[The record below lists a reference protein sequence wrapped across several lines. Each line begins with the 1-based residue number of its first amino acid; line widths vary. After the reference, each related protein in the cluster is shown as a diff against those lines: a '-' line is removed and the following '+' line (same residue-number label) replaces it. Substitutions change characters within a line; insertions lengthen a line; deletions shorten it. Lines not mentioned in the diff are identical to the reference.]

1 MVEWTEPA
9 PWDGPQSGRSTRL
22 FRAFTGLVFLCAL
35 GLALTTWVTL
45 SRPFDPGQ
53 QAAPAVRLDPAT
65 ARAAAALPRYPGSVL
80 VLTYHGVSSTDHAG
94 STLSRELFGRHMAVL
109 AAAGYE
115 TVRLRDVEDLIARRP
130 VRLPPRPLL
139 ITFDDGQ
146 LTDWTTADPILKE
159 HGFTAVGF
167 LTTRKIVQ
175 PGTPSYYLSTR
186 QVEDLAETGRWEFGS
201 HSDGLHDLAPVPGDV
216 AAPMPNLILMDGRRE
231 TIGHWRARV
240 RRDLA
245 RSQRF
250 FRETLGYG
258 ATGFSYPFGKAGGS
272 GNDPRIAAELPA
284 LLRQAGFGEAFA
296 GEDVPTGH
304 VDALTAGSPRWALG
318 RIGVRSTTSVADL
331 LEMIRAA
338 VPTPPPRDLSA
349 LPWTGDLATCRRDAS
364 GLRVTGDGYGSCLLR
379 GVNTSQWTDYRMTTS
394 VSGIDPRT
402 SAVIA
407 VRDGAGTRHRGR
419 VEIVVGAASALVRQR
434 VGERDPTVLGR
445 TPIAPVAGT
454 REIRIEARG
463 IRLTVSV
470 AGGRPL
476 RAAIDPRLGEGGLTF
491 EIAARDRHTL
501 TYHKP
506 TLDPLDAG

>member
-1 MVEWTEPA
+1 MAERAEAA
-9 PWDGPQSGRSTRL
+9 PWEGPPPGRSTRL

-53 QAAPAVRLDPAT
+53 EAAPAVRLDPVA

-80 VLTYHGVSSTDHAG
+80 VLTYHGVSSTDRAG
-94 STLSRELFGRHMAVL
+94 STLSRELFGRHLAVL

-115 TVRLRDVEDLIARRP
+115 TVRLRDVEDLLDRRP

-146 LTDWTTADPILKE
+146 LTDWTAADPILKE

-167 LTTRKIVQ
+167 LTTGKIVQ

-186 QVEDLAETGRWEFGS
+186 QVADLAATGRWEFGS
-201 HSDGLHDLAPVPGDV
+201 HSDGLHDLTPVPGDV
-216 AAPMPNLILMDGRRE
+216 AAPMPNLILMAGRRE

-250 FRETLGYG
+250 FRETLGHEV
-258 ATGFSYPFGKAGGS
+258 TGFSYPFGKAGGS

-284 LLRQAGFGEAFA
+284 LLRQAGFTEAFV

-304 VDALTAGSPRWALG
+304 VDALTADSPRWALR
-318 RIGVRSTTSVADL
+318 RIGVRATTSVADL

-349 LPWTGDLATCRRDAS
+349 LPWTGDLATCRRRAS
-364 GLRVTGDGYGSCLLR
+364 DLRVTSDGYGSCLLPDI
-379 GVNTSQWTDYRMTTS
+379 NTSQWRDYRMTTS
-394 VSGIDPRT
+394 VSGINPRT
-402 SAVIA
+402 SAVIT
-407 VRDGAGTRHRGR
+407 VRDGAGAGHRGR

-434 VGERDPTVLGR
+434 VGEKDPVLLGR
-445 TPIAPVAGT
+445 TPLVSRPRARKV
-454 REIRIEARG
+454 RIEVRG
-463 IRLTVSV
+463 VRLAVAV

-476 RAAIDPRLGEGGLTF
+476 RAAIDPRLGKGGLTF
-491 EIAARDRHTL
+491 EIAARKRRTL
-501 TYHKP
+501 TYHNP
-506 TLDPLDAG
+506 TLDPLHAG

>member
-1 MVEWTEPA
+1 MVERAEPA
-9 PWDGPQSGRSTRL
+9 PWDRPAPGRSTRL
-22 FRAFTGLVFLCAL
+22 FRAFTGLAFLCAL
-35 GLALTTWVTL
+35 GLALVTWVTL

-53 QAAPAVRLDPAT
+53 RSAPAVRPDPA
-65 ARAAAALPRYPGSVL
+65 AVRAAAALPRYPGSVL
-80 VLTYHGVSSTDHAG
+80 VLTYHGVSDTDRAG

-109 AAAGYE
+109 AAAGYR
-115 TVRLRDVEDLIARRP
+115 TVRLRDVEDLLARRP
-130 VRLPPRPLL
+130 VRLPPRAML

-146 LTDWTTADPILKE
+146 LTDWTTADPVLKE

-167 LTTRKIVQ
+167 LATGKIVQ

-186 QVEDLAETGRWEFGS
+186 QVEDLAATGRWEFGS
-201 HSDGLHDLAPVPGDV
+201 HGDGPHDLVPVPGDV
-216 AAPMPNLILMDGRRE
+216 AAPMPNLILVDGKRE

-250 FRETLGYG
+250 FRETLGHPVR
-258 ATGFSYPFGKAGGS
+258 AFSYPFGKAGDS
-272 GNDPRIAAELPA
+272 GNDPRIAKELPA
-284 LLRQAGFGEAFA
+284 LLRRAGFGEAFV
-296 GEDVPTGH
+296 GEDVPTGP
-304 VDALTAGSPRWALG
+304 VDALTAGSPRWALD

-338 VPTPPPRDLSA
+338 VPMPLPRDLSA
-349 LPWTGDLATCRRDAS
+349 LPWTGDHAACRRDAS
-364 GLRVTGDGYGSCLLR
+364 DLRVTAGGYGSCLLR
-379 GVNTSQWTDYRMTTS
+379 GVNTSKWTDYRMTAS

-419 VEIVVGAASALVRQR
+419 VEVVVGAASALVRER
-434 VGERDPTVLGR
+434 DGERRPTVLGR
-445 TPIAPVAGT
+445 TPIAPVAGA
-454 REIRIEARG
+454 RGVRIEVRG

-491 EIAARDRHTL
+491 EIAARERHTL
-501 TYHKP
+501 TYRKP
-506 TLDPLDAG
+506 TLHPLRAG